1 MARRGFFFAFRNRS
15 VSRASFRV
23 GTRAELQFEIRRF
36 ASSCAYDHDDVAR
49 VERPNRASNQGSV
62 DRRIHARYKPM
73 PYTYCQGGDSNSRPR
88 AYESPALPL
97 SYPGKIIGGKG
108 QTHEMDCQ
116 RDT

>member
-23 GTRAELQFEIRRF
+23 GTRAELQFKIRRF
-36 ASSCAYDHDDVAR
+36 APWCAYDHDDVAR

-62 DRRIHARYKPM
+62 DRTIHAKYKPM

-97 SYPGKIIGGKG
+97 SYPGVLFRAKSL
-108 QTHEMDCQ
+108 TNFS
-116 RDT
+116 